1 MRRGLL
7 RDTLDGDLSTI
18 TIWSYPFRLARMR
31 GGTGHSVRCFTR
43 THNLD
48 YRIIIAVPMTMRVI

>member
-1 MRRGLL
+1 
-7 RDTLDGDLSTI
+7 
-18 TIWSYPFRLARMR
+18 MR